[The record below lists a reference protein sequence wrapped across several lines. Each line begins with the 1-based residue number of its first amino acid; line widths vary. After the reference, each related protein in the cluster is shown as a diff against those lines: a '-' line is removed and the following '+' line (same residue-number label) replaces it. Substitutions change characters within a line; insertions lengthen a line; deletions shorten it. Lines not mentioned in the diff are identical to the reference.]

1 MTQSSSP
8 VVERVDDKYRYEI
21 LVEGKLAGFAAFRDR
36 DAQRVFHHTEIDDAY
51 AGQGLASH
59 LVQQSLTDT
68 RNAGKRIV
76 PVCPYVARF
85 IGKHDEF
92 TDVTD
97 PVTEDVLT
105 WIGTVLGD

>member
-1 MTQSSSP
+1 MTQSSSR
-8 VVERVDDKYRYEI
+8 VVERVDDKHRYEI
-21 LVEGKLAGFAAFRDR
+21 LVDGELAGFAAFRDR
-36 DAQRVFHHTEIDDAY
+36 DAQRVFHHTEIDDAH

-59 LVQQSLTDT
+59 LVQQALTDA

-85 IGKHDEF
+85 IRKHDEF
-92 TDVTD
+92 ADVTD

-105 WIGTVLGD
+105 WIGSVLGD